1 MCFFRYQENTTVS
14 VFVYDKEK
22 KVSRTL
28 KTNYESYSGPTIEIP
43 LRNQSAILKKF
54 YLTFEQIL
62 YSSQVVLFLTRY
74 LYINQI
80 NTRSDH
86 VATTPM
92 TNIRGMKTVTN
103 SSWETTPKILGS
115 HLSGLIAI
123 MIMSPN
129 SSWPQILS
137 MSCGTYLMEPC
148 PLIV

>member
-62 YSSQVVLFLTRY
+62 YSSQVVLFLPRSF
-74 LYINQI
+74 YINQI

-103 SSWETTPKILGS
+103 SS
-115 HLSGLIAI
+115 
-123 MIMSPN
+123 
-129 SSWPQILS
+129 
-137 MSCGTYLMEPC
+137 
-148 PLIV
+148 

>member
-1 MCFFRYQENTTVS
+1 MFFRYQENAAIS

-28 KTNYESYSGPTIEIP
+28 KTNYESYNGPTIEIS
-43 LRNQSAILKKF
+43 LRNQSAMLKKF

-80 NTRSDH
+80 NARSDH

-103 SSWETTPKILGS
+103 SS
-115 HLSGLIAI
+115 
-123 MIMSPN
+123 
-129 SSWPQILS
+129 
-137 MSCGTYLMEPC
+137 
-148 PLIV
+148 